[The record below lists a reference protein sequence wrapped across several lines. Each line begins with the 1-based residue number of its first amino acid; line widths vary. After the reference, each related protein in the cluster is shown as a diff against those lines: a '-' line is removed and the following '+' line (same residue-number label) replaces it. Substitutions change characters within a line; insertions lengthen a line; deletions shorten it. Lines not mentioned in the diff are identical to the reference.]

1 MISKKIVR
9 LCYFLD
15 DSPRHRL
22 DSGDTLV
29 VIGPRAET
37 ERLKRD
43 LRNKLSIE
51 ALPKLKKS
59 AGESLFVDRR

>member
-1 MISKKIVR
+1 M
-9 LCYFLD
+9 
-15 DSPRHRL
+15 
-22 DSGDTLV
+22 T
-29 VIGPRAET
+29 PRAET